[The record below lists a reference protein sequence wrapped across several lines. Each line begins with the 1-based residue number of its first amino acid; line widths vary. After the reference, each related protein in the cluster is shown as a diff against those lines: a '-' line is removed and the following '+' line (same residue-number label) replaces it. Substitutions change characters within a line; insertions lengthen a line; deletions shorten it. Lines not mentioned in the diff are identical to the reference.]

1 MKKAFCN
8 GRYLS
13 HLWNVKYPNQ
23 LEIKSQFCK
32 KWLRKSHMKYFNK
45 NKLWFCLKAH
55 SLTLWDGV
63 GLELDGSTPGW
74 PRALC
79 APDLAVSAGV
89 TGVSITNSLFL
100 KPKSSAE
107 LFEDV

>member
-1 MKKAFCN
+1 
-8 GRYLS
+8 
-13 HLWNVKYPNQ
+13 
-23 LEIKSQFCK
+23 
-32 KWLRKSHMKYFNK
+32 MKYFNK
-45 NKLWFCLKAH
+45 SKLWFCLKAH
-55 SLTLWDGV
+55 SLTLWHPWDGV

-89 TGVSITNSLFL
+89 IGVSITYSLFL
-100 KPKSSAE
+100 KPKFSAE